1 MNLQWKSIKKRERL
15 ATRGRVLGVKWM
27 KTVFADVKLWV
38 LGRSEPLP
46 LVLQSMMSG
55 ITCQLITK
63 TGRAFFTPYLHTK
76 NLQVALCTQYFF
88 LKERKHFNRLLPL
101 KVSSVLMV
109 KNAHISN
116 FEPLNAPWRADIVQ
130 IFRIIYVNLLCQY
143 FCLGLRTRG
152 CVETEAWL
160 CLSENTKRADIGR
173 NQMWSW

>member
-63 TGRAFFTPYLHTK
+63 TGRAFFAPYLHTK
-76 NLQVALCTQYFF
+76 NLQVALCSQYF
-88 LKERKHFNRLLPL
+88 LKET
-101 KVSSVLMV
+101 
-109 KNAHISN
+109 I
-116 FEPLNAPWRADIVQ
+116 
-130 IFRIIYVNLLCQY
+130 
-143 FCLGLRTRG
+143 
-152 CVETEAWL
+152 
-160 CLSENTKRADIGR
+160 
-173 NQMWSW
+173 

>member
-76 NLQVALCTQYFF
+76 KLQVALYPQYFKTRKGG
-88 LKERKHFNRLLPL
+88 KESF
-101 KVSSVLMV
+101 
-109 KNAHISN
+109 
-116 FEPLNAPWRADIVQ
+116 
-130 IFRIIYVNLLCQY
+130 
-143 FCLGLRTRG
+143 
-152 CVETEAWL
+152 
-160 CLSENTKRADIGR
+160 
-173 NQMWSW
+173 

>member
-63 TGRAFFTPYLHTK
+63 TGRAFFYTLFTY
-76 NLQVALCTQYFF
+76 
-88 LKERKHFNRLLPL
+88 KEAP
-101 KVSSVLMV
+101 SSFIPTIL
-109 KNAHISN
+109 
-116 FEPLNAPWRADIVQ
+116 
-130 IFRIIYVNLLCQY
+130 
-143 FCLGLRTRG
+143 
-152 CVETEAWL
+152 
-160 CLSENTKRADIGR
+160 
-173 NQMWSW
+173 